1 MAMEKSKRKIEAL
14 EKNIKELERIGEHK
28 RGRYDERER
37 SRGEDRHTSRSTSS
51 RGRSRSRSRS
61 VTDSK

>member
-14 EKNIKELERIGEHK
+14 EKNIKELERIGEPK
-28 RGRYDERER
+28 RSRYDER
-37 SRGEDRHTSRSTSS
+37 SRGEDRYTSRSTSS

-61 VTDSK
+61 VTDCK